1 MREETNVITMNLAN
15 RMATPFKGT
24 QKQAQAEKR
33 DEINIAINGGLGRIG
48 KSLFRMVEGPQ
59 CHYGIVNDSTF
70 RLMDKAK
77 DGPKVNIVAMNLS
90 KEMDAESLVSALRF
104 DTSLRAFPGKIEVEK
119 AYGGEIFLNVTD
131 HHGDHGHKIRV
142 FDTKDINE
150 LKWNEVKAD
159 IVVDAT
165 GFYKTGKAMQ
175 PHIDNGA
182 LRGIITCPNKD
193 ADLTNR
199 FVAGVNS
206 EKLDISDTVFSA
218 ASCTTTCI
226 APVIKALHDEIGVKR
241 GFIQSTHS
249 ATASQYTQDKAAPA
263 GKDGAKMRSVF
274 NIIPSTTGAAKAIGD
289 IIPSLKGKLNG
300 LSARVPVSNSSLA
313 YIVLEMENK
322 TSVEEVKKLLA
333 DKAASPEFQDLLVK
347 APKDAVSSDVQ
358 GMHQSAIYIEDQIQV
373 IDEKMVVVPAFY
385 DNEWGYTRSVLDLA
399 KQAGQQLL
407 DANKAYSQQEK
418 GKALS
423 ITG

>member
-1 MREETNVITMNLAN
+1 MITVNFAN
-15 RMATPFKGT
+15 RMATTPFKGN
-24 QKQAQAEKR
+24 QKQTEKK
-33 DEINIAINGGLGRIG
+33 DEINVAINGGLGRIG

-59 CHYGIVNDSTF
+59 CGFGIVNDSTF
-70 RLMDKAK
+70 RLIDKAK
-77 DGPKVNIVAMNLS
+77 DAPKVNIVAMNLS
-90 KEMDAESLVSALRF
+90 KEMDVPSLVSALRF
-104 DTSLRAFPGKIEVEK
+104 DTSLRAFPGKIDVET
-119 AYGGEIFLNVTD
+119 ADGGKIFLNVTD
-131 HHGDHGHKIRV
+131 HYGNNEHKIRI
-142 FDTKDINE
+142 FDTKDINKLE
-150 LKWNEVKAD
+150 WDAVKAD

-175 PHIDNGA
+175 PHINNGA

-193 ADLTNR
+193 PELTNK
-199 FVAGVNS
+199 FVAGVNTD
-206 EKLDISDTVFSA
+206 KLDISDTVFSA

-249 ATASQYTQDKAAPA
+249 ATATQYTQDKAAPA

-300 LSARVPVSNSSLA
+300 LSARVPVSNGSLA
-313 YIVLEMENK
+313 YIVLEMEK
-322 TSVEEVKKLLA
+322 ETTLEEVKKLLS
-333 DKAASPEFQDLLVK
+333 DKAATSAFKDLLAK
-347 APKDAVSSDVQ
+347 APQDCVSSDIQ
-358 GMHQSAIYIEDQIQV
+358 GMHQSAIYVEDQIQV
-373 IDEKMVVVPAFY
+373 IDKKMVVVPAFY

-399 KQAGQQLL
+399 KLAGQQLL
-407 DANKAYSQQEK
+407 DSNKSYSQKQK
-418 GKALS
+418 GSLLS